1 MNMFYRVLPSFT
13 GFYLVLPGRVG
24 PETGVYRVLPRFFC
38 FKVGKRSKVFY
49 FSLSLSLRLEFC
61 LARSTDRYFIFP
73 RVPFR
78 RRRCWVKPEKKWALG
93 GDRVTFTWPVD

>member
-49 FSLSLSLRLEFC
+49 FSLSLSLCDSSFVWR
-61 LARSTDRYFIFP
+61 ARRIDISFF
-73 RVPFR
+73 RVFHF
-78 RRRCWVKPEKKWALG
+78 VEG
-93 GDRVTFTWPVD
+93 GVG